1 MAQPARPRGA
11 LRELAAACCS
21 VYPHRPRHLCRPR
34 PVQHRPLALAPS
46 HSRANRALP
55 AVRLRSP
62 CCPPHLPSLPHSRCG
77 LVSPEP
83 RTRTRRTSCQEQNFK
98 KNILTNYDVWR
109 RVPILRCA
117 RRRGGRLAAGPP
129 GSVPRCARSL
139 SVQVVSSSFSSSPT
153 PVSVPGAWPP
163 VRVVST
169 CLGLGINQNPLYICM
184 RVCVCV
190 CVCVCLCVF
199 VCVCVC

>member
-1 MAQPARPRGA
+1 MLSAAFAIFTPLTLRAR
-11 LRELAAACCS
+11 E
-21 VYPHRPRHLCRPR
+21 
-34 PVQHRPLALAPS
+34 
-46 HSRANRALP
+46 RAR
-55 AVRLRSP
+55 
-62 CCPPHLPSLPHSRCG
+62 
-77 LVSPEP
+77 
-83 RTRTRRTSCQEQNFK
+83 RTRRKSCQEQNFK
-98 KNILTNYDVWR
+98 KNILTNYIEYDVWR

-190 CVCVCLCVF
+190 CLCVF
-199 VCVCVC
+199 VCVCVCLCVLMCVCVFVCVSVRAARRAGPFRAGVRV